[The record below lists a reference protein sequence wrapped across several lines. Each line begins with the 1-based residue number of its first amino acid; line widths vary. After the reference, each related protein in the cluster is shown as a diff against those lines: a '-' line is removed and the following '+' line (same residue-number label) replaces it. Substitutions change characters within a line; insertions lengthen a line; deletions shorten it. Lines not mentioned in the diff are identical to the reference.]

1 MKVNYSTKIKLL
13 MNDALDFAGANH
25 KRFVGELID
34 LLRIPSI
41 STDPAYSQNVAD
53 AAGWLAVAL
62 RDIGVKNAVSTET
75 EGHPIVTGEV
85 HVDPALPTVLVYG
98 HYDVQPPD
106 PLDLWNSPPFEP
118 MIKDGLLYARGAC
131 DDKGQLLM
139 HLKALECWMRT
150 TGQPPVNLKFILEG
164 EEESGSASLSGFI
177 REHKDALAADI
188 VVISDSSLFAPGIPS
203 ITYGL
208 RGMAYVEITLT
219 GPDRDLHSG
228 TYGGA
233 IHNPINALAALIGEM
248 HDANSRI
255 TIDGFYDDVRTLSKS
270 ERTAMAALPFDAE
283 AWAREVGVETPCMEA
298 GYSVLEASTVRPT
311 LDCNGIWGGYTGDG
325 AKTVLPSKASAK
337 ISMRLVPDQ
346 DPGEIA
352 GLIEAWL
359 RNRVPDSMQLKFR
372 SLHGAQPV
380 LVDTGSAA
388 MTAASKA
395 LNDVY
400 GRNPYFTRIGGSIPV
415 VADFKHLLG
424 LDSVLMGFGLDSDAI
439 HSPNEH
445 FGLDRFAQGIE
456 AIVRFH
462 AHYASCAGSA

>member
-1 MKVNYSTKIKLL
+1 MSDVTH
-13 MNDALDFAGANH
+13 ALHYAKASQG
-25 KRFVGELID
+25 RFVGELID
-34 LLRIPSI
+34 LLRISSI
-41 STDPAYSQNVAD
+41 STDPAYSQDVAD
-53 AAGWLAVAL
+53 AASWLAEAL
-62 RDIGVKNAVSTET
+62 RDIGVMDAILTET
-75 EGHPIVTGEV
+75 KGHPIVTGEV
-85 HVDPALPTVLVYG
+85 HVDSALPTVLVYG

-106 PLDLWNSPPFEP
+106 PLDLWNSPPFDP
-118 MIKDGLLYARGAC
+118 MIEDGVLYARGAC
-131 DDKGQLLM
+131 DDKGQLFM

-150 TGQPPVNLKFILEG
+150 AGKPPVNLKFILEG
-164 EEESGSASLSGFI
+164 EEESGSASLPGFI
-177 REHKDALAADI
+177 KEHKDALAADI

-248 HDANSRI
+248 HDAHGRI
-255 TIDGFYDDVRTLSKS
+255 TIDGFYDCVRSLSES
-270 ERTAMAALPFDAE
+270 ERSAMAALPFDAE
-283 AWAREVGVETPCMEA
+283 AWAREVGVGTPCTES
-298 GYSVLEASTVRPT
+298 GYSVLEASTARPT

-346 DPGEIA
+346 DPEEITE
-352 GLIEAWL
+352 LMEAWL
-359 RNRVPDSMQLKFR
+359 RARVPDSMQFQFK

-388 MTAASKA
+388 MAAASKA

-445 FGLDRFAQGIE
+445 FALDRFAQGIE

-462 AHYASCAGSA
+462 AHYASCAGSAQVQ

>member
-1 MKVNYSTKIKLL
+1 
-13 MNDALDFAGANH
+13 MNDALDYAGANQE
-25 KRFVGELID
+25 RFVGELID

-41 STDPAYSQNVAD
+41 STDPAFSQNVAD
-53 AAGWLAVAL
+53 AAGWLTEAL

-85 HVDPALPTVLVYG
+85 HVDAALPTVLVYG

-150 TGQPPVNLKFILEG
+150 MGRPPVNLKFILEG
-164 EEESGSASLSGFI
+164 EEESGSASLPGFI

-248 HDANSRI
+248 HDANNRI
-255 TIDGFYDDVRTLSKS
+255 AIDGFYDCVRSLS
-270 ERTAMAALPFDAE
+270 ERERSAMAALPFDEE
-283 AWAREVGVETPCMEA
+283 AWAREVGVETPRMEA
-298 GYSVLEASTVRPT
+298 GYSALEASTVRPT

-346 DPGEIA
+346 DPEEIA
-352 GLIEAWL
+352 GLIEVWL
-359 RNRVPDSMQLKFR
+359 RKRVPDSMQLQFR

-395 LNDVY
+395 LHDVY
-400 GRNPYFTRIGGSIPV
+400 GRDPYFTRIGGSIPV

-462 AHYASCAGSA
+462 AHYASCSGSA

>member
-1 MKVNYSTKIKLL
+1 
-13 MNDALDFAGANH
+13 MNDALDYAGANQS
-25 KRFVGELID
+25 RFVGELID

-41 STDPAYSQNVAD
+41 STDPAYSQSVAD
-53 AAGWLAVAL
+53 AADWLTEAL
-62 RDIGVKNAVSTET
+62 RGIGVKDAVSTKT
-75 EGHPIVTGEV
+75 NGHPIVTGGV
-85 HVDPALPTVLVYG
+85 HVDDALPTVLVYG

-118 MIKDGLLYARGAC
+118 VIKDGLLYARGAC

-139 HLKALECWMRT
+139 HLKALECWMHT
-150 TGQPPVNLKFILEG
+150 AGKPPVNLKFILEG
-164 EEESGSASLSGFI
+164 EEESGSASLPGFI
-177 REHKDALAADI
+177 KEQKDALAADI
-188 VVISDSSLFAPGIPS
+188 VVISDSSLFARGISS

-233 IHNPINALAALIGEM
+233 IHNPISALATLIGEM
-248 HDANSRI
+248 HDANNRI
-255 TIDGFYDDVRTLSKS
+255 AIDGFYDRVRSLSDR
-270 ERTAMAALPFDAE
+270 ERSAMAALPFDAE
-283 AWAREVGVETPCMEA
+283 AWAREVGVETPRTEA
-298 GYSVLEASTVRPT
+298 GYSVLEASTARPT
-311 LDCNGIWGGYTGDG
+311 LDCNGIWGGYIGDG

-346 DPGEIA
+346 DPEEIA
-352 GLIEAWL
+352 GLMETWL
-359 RNRVPDSMQLKFR
+359 RVRVPDSMQLQFR
-372 SLHGAQPV
+372 NLHGAQPV
-380 LVDTGSAA
+380 LIDTGSAA

-462 AHYASCAGSA
+462 AHYASCEGSAQVQLK

>member
-1 MKVNYSTKIKLL
+1 
-13 MNDALDFAGANH
+13 MNDALDYARANQE
-25 KRFVGELID
+25 RFVGELID

-41 STDPAYSQNVAD
+41 STDPAYSQSVAD
-53 AAGWLAVAL
+53 AAGWLTEAL
-62 RDIGVKNAVSTET
+62 RDIGVKDAVSNET
-75 EGHPIVTGEV
+75 NGHPIVTGEV
-85 HVDPALPTVLVYG
+85 YVDAALPTVLVYG

-118 MIKDGLLYARGAC
+118 LIKDGLLYARGAC

-150 TGQPPVNLKFILEG
+150 TGKPPVNLKFILEG

-177 REHKDALAADI
+177 REYKDALAADI

-208 RGMAYVEITLT
+208 RGMAYVEFTLT

-233 IHNPINALAALIGEM
+233 VHNPINALGALIGEM
-248 HDANSRI
+248 HDENNRI
-255 TIDGFYDDVRTLSKS
+255 AIDGFYDDVRSLS
-270 ERTAMAALPFDAE
+270 ERERSAMAALPFDAE
-283 AWAREVGVETPCMEA
+283 AWAQEVGVEAPRVEA

-346 DPGEIA
+346 DPEEIA

-359 RNRVPDSMQLKFR
+359 RERVPDSMQLQFR

-395 LNDVY
+395 LSDVY
-400 GRNPYFTRIGGSIPV
+400 GRDPYFTRIGGSIPV

-445 FGLDRFAQGIE
+445 FGLDRFEQGIE

-462 AHYASCAGSA
+462 THYASCAGSA

>member
-1 MKVNYSTKIKLL
+1 
-13 MNDALDFAGANH
+13 MNDALGYARANQKH
-25 KRFVGELID
+25 FVEELID

-41 STDPAYSQNVAD
+41 STDPAYSQSVAD
-53 AAGWLAVAL
+53 AAGWLTEAL
-62 RDIGVKNAVSTET
+62 RDIGVEDAVSTET

-85 HVDPALPTVLVYG
+85 HVDAALPTVLVYG

-118 MIKDGLLYARGAC
+118 VIKDGLLYARGAC

-150 TGQPPVNLKFILEG
+150 TGKPPVNLKFILEG
-164 EEESGSASLSGFI
+164 EEESGSASLSDFI

-233 IHNPINALAALIGEM
+233 IHNPINALAALIGGM
-248 HDANSRI
+248 HDPNNRI
-255 TIDGFYDDVRTLSKS
+255 TIDGFYDDVGSLTES
-270 ERTAMAALPFDAE
+270 ERSAMAALPFDAGV
-283 AWAREVGVETPCMEA
+283 WAREVGVESPRMEA
-298 GYSVLEASTVRPT
+298 GFSVLEASTARPT

-352 GLIEAWL
+352 GLVEAWL
-359 RNRVPDSMQLKFR
+359 RRRVPDSMQLEFR

-380 LVDTGSAA
+380 LIDTGSAA

-400 GRNPYFTRIGGSIPV
+400 GRDPYFTRIGGSIPV

-462 AHYASCAGSA
+462 AHYALCAGSA

>member
-1 MKVNYSTKIKLL
+1 MLTPRFRRPWSMATT
-13 MNDALDFAGANH
+13 MSNH
-25 KRFVGELID
+25 LIR
-34 LLRIPSI
+34 LIYG
-41 STDPAYSQNVAD
+41 T
-53 AAGWLAVAL
+53 
-62 RDIGVKNAVSTET
+62 
-75 EGHPIVTGEV
+75 H
-85 HVDPALPTVLVYG
+85 LPL
-98 HYDVQPPD
+98 
-106 PLDLWNSPPFEP
+106 SR

-150 TGQPPVNLKFILEG
+150 TGKPPVNLKFILEG
-164 EEESGSASLSGFI
+164 EEESGSASLSDFI
-177 REHKDALAADI
+177 RDHKDALAADI

-255 TIDGFYDDVRTLSKS
+255 TIDGFYDDVRSLSES
-270 ERTAMAALPFDAE
+270 ERSTMAALPFDAE
-283 AWAREVGVETPCMEA
+283 AWAREVGVETPRMEA

-346 DPGEIA
+346 DPEEIA

-359 RNRVPDSMQLKFR
+359 RKRVPDSMQLQFR

-380 LVDTGSAA
+380 LIDTGSAA

-400 GRNPYFTRIGGSIPV
+400 GRDPYFTRIGGSIPV

>member
-1 MKVNYSTKIKLL
+1 
-13 MNDALDFAGANH
+13 MNDALDYARANQE
-25 KRFVGELID
+25 RFVGELID

-41 STDPAYSQNVAD
+41 STDPAYSQSVAD
-53 AAGWLAVAL
+53 AAGWLTEAL
-62 RDIGVKNAVSTET
+62 RDIGVKDAVSTET

-85 HVDPALPTVLVYG
+85 YVDAALPTVLVYG

-118 MIKDGLLYARGAC
+118 MIKDGLLFARGAC

-139 HLKALECWMRT
+139 HLKALESWMRT
-150 TGQPPVNLKFILEG
+150 AGKPPLNLKFILEG
-164 EEESGSASLSGFI
+164 EEESGSASLADFI

-208 RGMAYVEITLT
+208 RGMAYVEFTLT

-248 HDANSRI
+248 HDDNGRI
-255 TIDGFYDDVRTLSKS
+255 AIDGFYDDVRSLS
-270 ERTAMAALPFDAE
+270 ERERSAMAALPFDAE
-283 AWAREVGVETPCMEA
+283 AWAREVGVETPRMEA

-311 LDCNGIWGGYTGDG
+311 LDCNGVWGGYTGDG

-346 DPGEIA
+346 DPDEIA
-352 GLIEAWL
+352 GLIGAWL
-359 RNRVPDSMQLKFR
+359 RKRVPDSMQLQFR

-388 MTAASKA
+388 MKAASKA

-400 GRNPYFTRIGGSIPV
+400 GRDPYFTRIGGSIPV

-462 AHYASCAGSA
+462 SHYASCSGSA

>member
-1 MKVNYSTKIKLL
+1 
-13 MNDALDFAGANH
+13 MNDALDYAGANH

-53 AAGWLAVAL
+53 AAGWLTVAL

-164 EEESGSASLSGFI
+164 EEESGSASLSGFV

-208 RGMAYVEITLT
+208 RGMAYVEFTLT

-233 IHNPINALAALIGEM
+233 IHNPINALGALIGEM
-248 HDANSRI
+248 HDENNRI
-255 TIDGFYDDVRTLSKS
+255 AIDGFYDDVRSLSEC
-270 ERTAMAALPFDAE
+270 ERSVMAALPFDAE
-283 AWAREVGVETPCMEA
+283 AWAQEVGVETPRMEA

-346 DPGEIA
+346 DPEEIA

-359 RNRVPDSMQLKFR
+359 RERVPDSMRLQFR

-400 GRNPYFTRIGGSIPV
+400 GRAPYFTRIGGSIPV

-462 AHYASCAGSA
+462 AHYASRAGSA